1 MKEIVLKLEASK
13 QPNWIYDLSKNSPTT
28 VRILDCKP
36 GKGDSIQQLVELNT
50 PDEHL
55 DKAVERIMDNPQVM
69 DVYMARTRRGKSV
82 GRVLSRRAVAC
93 VSLMDSN
100 LFCRSCLFAS
110 RPKSDGTVE
119 WTLAFSDGRSL
130 SQFLRR
136 LEREHI
142 RFEIRRLSKVVDRTS
157 LTPRQVQVI
166 QYALDRGYF
175 DYPRKTALSTLAKE
189 LGISKS
195 TLGEILR
202 RAEKKALASLYGSNG
217 ERFNSINGER
227 LKSVPS

>member
-1 MKEIVLKLEASK
+1 MKEIVLRLEASN
-13 QPNWIYDLSKNSPTT
+13 QPNWISDLSKDAPTT

-50 PDEHL
+50 PDERL
-55 DKAVERIMDNPQVM
+55 DEVMERITNNPQVM
-69 DVYMARTRRGKSV
+69 DVYMAKTRRGKSV

-93 VSLMDSN
+93 TSLMDSN

-119 WTLAFSDGRSL
+119 WTLAFSDRRSL
-130 SQFLRR
+130 SQFLGR
-136 LEREHI
+136 LENEHI
-142 RFEIRRLSKVVDRTS
+142 IFEIRRLSKVVDRRS

-175 DYPRKTALSTLAKE
+175 DYPRKTILSTLAKE
-189 LGISKS
+189 LTISKS

-217 ERFNSINGER
+217 ERFNSF
-227 LKSVPS
+227 PS